1 MAKKSNNKS
10 KSGGVQSVEIGGRV
24 LLAVTEGGGP
34 LALKDIADATDLPSA
49 KAHRY
54 LVSLIRAGLIEQDL
68 MTGKYDLGTASLRVG
83 LAAIIRLNVVRAA
96 LPFLARLRDK
106 IGETVH
112 LSVWGDNGPIIVH
125 REVPLAP
132 IALNLAVGSNLSLLL
147 TASGR
152 VFLSWLDKKQT
163 GPLLQQE
170 MRRMGNRNKAE
181 IKAIQAETL
190 RDGFGRSAGDFS
202 PSIASLAAPVFN
214 HEKHLVAVIG
224 TFGYEGSFDNRL
236 TGVAARLLGEAARE
250 VSNKLGFD
258 AAEIQS

>member
-1 MAKKSNNKS
+1 MAKKSSNNS
-10 KSGGVQSVEIGGRV
+10 KSGGVQSVEIGSRV

-68 MTGKYDLGTASLRVG
+68 ATGKYDLGSTSLRVG

-96 LPFLARLRDK
+96 LPVVTQLRDE

-112 LSVWGDNGPIIVH
+112 LSVWGDHGPIVIH
-125 REVPLAP
+125 REVPLVP
-132 IALNLAVGSNLSLLL
+132 IALNLAVGSNLPLLR

-152 VFLSWLDKKQT
+152 VFLSWLDKKRT
-163 GPLLQQE
+163 EPLLQQE
-170 MRRMGNRNKAE
+170 MRRMGKRNKTE

-190 RDGFGRSAGDFS
+190 RQGLGRTVGDFS
-202 PSIASLAAPVFN
+202 PSIASLSAPVFN
-214 HEKHLVAVIG
+214 HEGHLSAAIA
-224 TFGYEGSFDNRL
+224 TFGYEGSFDDRPTGNVAKRL
-236 TGVAARLLGEAARE
+236 GAAARE
-250 VSNKLGFD
+250 VSEKLGFN
-258 AAEIQS
+258 ET